1 MIRDGFDFCI
11 SNLVPNN
18 AGRVFYMPLISFNDF
33 MELIPTVLIHNKQ
46 FYLENKQFYLEAN
59 FKVDDFL
66 YLHSR
71 GNYLFSEE
79 FGALP

>member
-11 SNLVPNN
+11 SNLVPNS

-33 MELIPTVLIHNKQ
+33 MELIPIVLIH
-46 FYLENKQFYLEAN
+46 NKQFYLEAN

-79 FGALP
+79 FGALS